1 MMNHYIL
8 GFFNILFNYLTYNY
22 LEQFEKLN
30 CKCSMNAKR
39 DMSKVMLL
47 TFYVII
53 FGKIIYP
60 DLPQTAHI
68 ATIIY
73 TLIFDLVFVSY
84 IYELKGNECSCG
96 DNLQDTTTSVI
107 YTYYLLLTFL
117 IISSILMLL
126 LSKMLSNLK

>member
-1 MMNHYIL
+1 MINQYII

-22 LEQFEKLN
+22 LEQFERLN

-39 DMSKVMLL
+39 DASKIMLL

-60 DLPQTAHI
+60 DLPKTAHI

-73 TLIFDLVFVSY
+73 TLIFDIIFVSY
-84 IYELKGNECSCG
+84 IYELKEKNCSC
-96 DNLQDTTTSVI
+96 DNNLQDVTTSMI
-107 YTYYLLLTFL
+107 YTYYLLLTFI
-117 IISSILMLL
+117 IISSVLVLL
-126 LSKMLSNLK
+126 LSKMLLNLK

>member
-1 MMNHYIL
+1 MNNHYII

-30 CKCSMNAKR
+30 CKCSINVKR
-39 DMSKVMLL
+39 DISKVMLL

-53 FGKIIYP
+53 FGKIFYP
-60 DLPQTAHI
+60 DLPKTAQL

-84 IYELKGNECSCG
+84 IFELKESKCSC
-96 DNLQDTTTSVI
+96 DDILQDTTTAII
-107 YTYYLLLTFL
+107 YTYYILLTFI
-117 IISSILMLL
+117 IISSILMFL
-126 LSKMLSNLK
+126 LSIML

>member
-1 MMNHYIL
+1 MNSHYII

-30 CKCSMNAKR
+30 CKCSINVKR
-39 DMSKVMLL
+39 DIAKVMLL

-53 FGKIIYP
+53 FGKVFYP
-60 DLPQTAHI
+60 DLPKTAQL

-84 IYELKGNECSCG
+84 IYELKESNCSC
-96 DNLQDTTTSVI
+96 DDTLQDTTTTII
-107 YTYYLLLTFL
+107 YTYYTLLTFI
-117 IISSILMLL
+117 IISSILMFL
-126 LSKMLSNLK
+126 LSIMI